1 MLFKF
6 LTGKEIGPLQT
17 GLILS
22 QVGGLL
28 MIFMG
33 LEVLLPSRIFTIDI
47 NSTAALIFLVLGIIR
62 ILAPAMVGKGSKVA
76 LWVVIAL
83 SVLKL
88 IESFLAT
95 VGDTSEHLQ
104 FYWYLVLT
112 GLVEV
117 GVLIHLLNP
126 KARAEVNKS

>member
-6 LTGKEIGPLQT
+6 LTGKEIGHLQT

-22 QVGGLL
+22 QVGGIIL
-28 MIFMG
+28 IFMG
-33 LEVLLPSRIFTIDI
+33 LMVLLPSRIFTFDDI
-47 NSTAALIFLVLGIIR
+47 GGFIWIIFGLGIIR
-62 ILAPAMVGKGSKVA
+62 VFLPILVGKRSKIA
-76 LWVVIAL
+76 FWIVVAL

-95 VGDTSEHLQ
+95 VGDPEESLGW
-104 FYWYLVLT
+104 YWYLLLT
-112 GLVEV
+112 GGIEV

-126 KARAEVNKS
+126 KARAELSDQ